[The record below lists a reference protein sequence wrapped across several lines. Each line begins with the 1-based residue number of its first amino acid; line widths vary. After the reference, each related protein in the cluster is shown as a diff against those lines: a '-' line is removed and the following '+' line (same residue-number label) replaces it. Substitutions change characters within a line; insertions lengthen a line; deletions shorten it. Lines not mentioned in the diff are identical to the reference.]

1 MAISKIKTVSI
12 EDNAVTAPKI
22 VAGAV
27 VADIADDSITG
38 GKFAND
44 IAISTTGEITTT
56 GAFTSNGIDDNAN
69 ATAIVIDANEKILIN
84 TSGAV
89 TSAVGSINDGDGVLG
104 TDSQLQLHGSKPV
117 IDIFSYST
125 TDSTHGGIN
134 FMKSASNTVG
144 TAAKVSESDIVGS
157 VQFGGYDG
165 TDYASIAGKI
175 DFQMGGNG
183 INQDDTAGEIVFYT
197 TPDGSGGS
205 GTTERMRI
213 ESDGDVKVQNGNL
226 VIGTSG
232 KGIDFSATAGPP
244 TTGASGTS
252 ELLDDYEEGTMSL
265 VMGGHTNIGT
275 AAANIQANNS
285 YSGGQAHYIKIGTL
299 CYIQAYFYDQV
310 TSVQSAGE
318 LIIQGLPFAAAGNG
332 GSFVTQSYNLTLPS
346 GSVNGTQVAIFS
358 AAGASQLNGLV
369 LRNNATWDAALGSAI
384 PTSTAIYFRISGTYR
399 TQ

>member
-12 EDNAVTAPKI
+12 EDDAITAGKI

-38 GKFAND
+38 GKFTND
-44 IAISTTGEITTT
+44 IAINTTGAITTT
-56 GAFTSNGIDDNAN
+56 GAFTSKGIDDNADTTAITIDSSENVGIGGTAIRTAALYDKATLHLRQPDGGSSQGSQLRMTN
-69 ATAIVIDANEKILIN
+69 ATTGNDA
-84 TSGAV
+84 TSGLDISHSAD
-89 TSAVGSINDGDGVLG
+89 TSTYFHNRDSGSFLFYAGG
-104 TDSQLQLHGSKPV
+104 SQRL
-117 IDIFSYST
+117 DI
-125 TDSTHGGIN
+125 
-134 FMKSASNTVG
+134 K
-144 TAAKVSESDIVGS
+144 
-157 VQFGGYDG
+157 
-165 TDYASIAGKI
+165 
-175 DFQMGGNG
+175 
-183 INQDDTAGEIVFYT
+183 
-197 TPDGSGGS
+197 SGGD
-205 GTTERMRI
+205 I
-213 ESDGDVKVQNGNL
+213 EVKTGNL

-244 TTGASGTS
+244 TSGSAGTS

-275 AAANIQANNS
+275 AAANIQANNG
-285 YSGGQAHYIKIGTL
+285 YSGGQAHYVKIGTL

-318 LIIQGLPFAAAGNG
+318 LIIQGLPFPAAGNG

-346 GSVNGTQVAIFS
+346 GSVNGTEVAKFS

-369 LRNNATWDAALGSAI
+369 LRNNATWAAAQASVM
-384 PTSTAIYFRISGTYR
+384 PTSTAIYLRIAGTYR